1 MNRELIKRSNEILQR
16 DKQDLEEQQLLDE
29 ISIGNL
35 SSTVLLG
42 RLKLLTNKIK
52 DSTMKK
58 TLMNLGYMV
67 YGISLQS
74 KTLSNIETT
83 LTELTETIKKQQKEI
98 QRLNEK

>member
-1 MNRELIKRSNEILQR
+1 MNRELIRRSNEILQR

-29 ISIGNL
+29 ISIGTL
-35 SSTVLLG
+35 SSTVLIG

-67 YGISLQS
+67 YGISLLS
-74 KTLSNIETT
+74 KSLSNIETT
-83 LTELTETIKKQQKEI
+83 LIELTEIIKKQQKEI

>member
-1 MNRELIKRSNEILQR
+1 MNRELIRRSNEILQR

-74 KTLSNIETT
+74 KSLSNIETT
-83 LTELTETIKKQQKEI
+83 LIELTEIIKKQQKEI

>member
-29 ISIGNL
+29 ISLGNL

-74 KTLSNIETT
+74 KSLSNIETT

>member
-74 KTLSNIETT
+74 KSLSNIETT